1 MEKQILDQERIV
13 QIVAWLKTDEAKV
26 TQEKIDIETQEI
38 IKLIEETDMSPFDPK
53 LKIPYF

>member
-1 MEKQILDQERIV
+1 MEKQILDQERIAK
-13 QIVAWLKTDEAKV
+13 IVAWLKTDEAKV

-38 IKLIEETDMSPFDPK
+38 IKLIEETNMSPFDPK

>member
-1 MEKQILDQERIV
+1 MEKQILDQERMAK
-13 QIVAWLKTDEAKV
+13 IVAWLKTDEAKV

-38 IKLIEETDMSPFDPK
+38 IKLIEETNMSPFDPK